1 MRMMLRF
8 TLPVEKSNAAI
19 NDGSLGRTMESILSK
34 LKPEAAYFAPLDGK
48 RAGMIFFDMAEP
60 SQIIEAVEPL
70 FLSLNATTELLPVM
84 NADDLRKGL
93 AKVAENS
100 WEWPQSRSSSF
111 PVVGSKRKSTALLLA
126 ISQLCHVWTAP
137 AVQGKRI

>member
-1 MRMMLRF
+1 LN
-8 TLPVEKSNAAI
+8 LIQQSLIKI
-19 NDGSLGRTMESILSK
+19 NDGSLGRTTESILSK

-70 FLSLNATTELLPVM
+70 FLSLNATTELVPVM

-93 AKVAENS
+93 AKVA
-100 WEWPQSRSSSF
+100 
-111 PVVGSKRKSTALLLA
+111 
-126 ISQLCHVWTAP
+126 
-137 AVQGKRI
+137 GK